1 MNPSDA
7 TAATSTPALS
17 PPSASPS
24 PPRNEA
30 QPYADFK
37 PEDAAAAVARLER
50 LLREV
55 RGALEARE
63 RESDHREFSIVRL
76 VGAVCQMAAVG
87 MFLWAIIDWV
97 FQPLLDQTLVKAV
110 FSGVL
115 QFMALTAFVVSRP
128 RI

>member
-7 TAATSTPALS
+7 TATSSTSALS
-17 PPSASPS
+17 QPSASAG
-24 PPRNEA
+24 PPKKEA
-30 QPYADFK
+30 QPNADFK
-37 PEDAAAAVARLER
+37 PEDAALAVARLER

-55 RGALEARE
+55 RGALETRE

-76 VGAVCQMAAVG
+76 AGAVCQMAAMG

-97 FQPLLDQTLVKAV
+97 FQPLLDQALVKAV

-115 QFMALTAFVVSRP
+115 QLMALTAFVASKP
-128 RI
+128 RG